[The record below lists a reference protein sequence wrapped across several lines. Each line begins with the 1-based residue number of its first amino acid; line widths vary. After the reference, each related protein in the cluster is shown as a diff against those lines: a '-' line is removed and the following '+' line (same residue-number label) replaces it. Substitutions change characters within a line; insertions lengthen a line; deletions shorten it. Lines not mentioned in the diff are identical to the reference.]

1 MYNWGGK
8 INISIFALLTYKK
21 YEDMKRNVLFFVVVL
36 IASLTLVSCGSK
48 EEPQPWRYDID
59 YTDTESGSNVSFQG
73 GRKHRTGSCAGNA
86 YSNHITCYGYIDNKQ
101 ASGTC
106 AICGCPEGDH
116 YFE

>member
-1 MYNWGGK
+1 
-8 INISIFALLTYKK
+8 
-21 YEDMKRNVLFFVVVL
+21 MKRNVLFFVVVL